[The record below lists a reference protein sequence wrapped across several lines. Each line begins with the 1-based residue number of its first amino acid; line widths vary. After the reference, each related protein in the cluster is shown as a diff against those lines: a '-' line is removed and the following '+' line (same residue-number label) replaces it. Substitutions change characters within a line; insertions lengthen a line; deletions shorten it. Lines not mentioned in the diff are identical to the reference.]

1 MQLQLSEQNLKEFMF
16 RLKDFNFVKEVKE
29 IISSESGEL
38 EYVDVVFTQ
47 DVLILNMNKFRFI
60 YSSNLTVYEED
71 TIELFYSEHYKAHIC
86 EYYEF

>member
-1 MQLQLSEQNLKEFMF
+1 MQLQLSEQNLKEFVS
-16 RLKDFNFVKEVKE
+16 RLKNFNFVKEVKE

-47 DVLILNMNKFRFI
+47 DILILNMNKFRFI

-71 TIELFYSEHYKAHIC
+71 TIELFYSEYYKTHIC

>member
-1 MQLQLSEQNLKEFMF
+1 MQLQLTEQNLKEFVF

-47 DVLILNMNKFRFI
+47 DILILNMNKYRFI
-60 YSSNLTVYEED
+60 YSSNLTIYEED
-71 TIELFYSEHYKAHIC
+71 TIELFYSEHYKTHIF

>member
-1 MQLQLSEQNLKEFMF
+1 MKLQLNEQNLKEFVS
-16 RLKDFNFVKEVKE
+16 RLKNFNFVKEVKE

-47 DVLILNMNKFRFI
+47 DILILNMNKYRFI
-60 YSSNLTVYEED
+60 YSSNLTIYEED
-71 TIELFYSEHYKAHIC
+71 TIELFYSEHYKTHIC

>member
-1 MQLQLSEQNLKEFMF
+1 MQLQLTEQNLKEFVF

-47 DVLILNMNKFRFI
+47 DILILNMNKYRFI

-71 TIELFYSEHYKAHIC
+71 TIELFYSEYYKTHIC

>member
-1 MQLQLSEQNLKEFMF
+1 MF

-47 DVLILNMNKFRFI
+47 DILILNMNKYRFI
-60 YSSNLTVYEED
+60 YSSNLIVYEDD
-71 TIELFYSEHYKAHIC
+71 TIELFYSEKYKTHIC